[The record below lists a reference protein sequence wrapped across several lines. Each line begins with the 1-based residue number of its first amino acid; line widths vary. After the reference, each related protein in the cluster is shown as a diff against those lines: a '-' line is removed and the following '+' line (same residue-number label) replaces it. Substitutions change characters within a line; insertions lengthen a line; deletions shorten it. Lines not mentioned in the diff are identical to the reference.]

1 MSMSLLCN
9 DTPERNMTDKE
20 LLEAAARAA
29 GYAPA
34 TSDSGVFV
42 IFEALEP
49 RDWNP
54 LTDDGDALRLACK
67 LHINVFIYTDET
79 STASA
84 GVVAKNWGSV
94 EANTRRA
101 IVGAAAAMDPG
112 A

>member
-1 MSMSLLCN
+1 MNLLCN
-9 DTPERNMTDKE
+9 DLPERNMTDRE

-29 GYAPA
+29 GLKLYEHRGAFFLHYVDER
-34 TSDSGVFV
+34 DSCGS
-42 IFEALEP
+42 
-49 RDWNP
+49 WNP